1 MGSVLWW
8 PVVAIVSTVRDVGR
22 LGEITGVFMRHGF
35 GELLAR
41 TGLPVGGARAADGGK
56 LTFASRLRMAL
67 QELGPSFIK
76 LGQIVSTR
84 TDLIPADV
92 IVELKKLQDG
102 VPPMPDDDVHATIQ
116 ETLGAS
122 AEQIYRSFDAKP
134 LACASIGQVHRATL
148 AGEDGGAD
156 VAVVVKIQ
164 RPGIREK
171 IERDIDL
178 LYFIARLLERAVP
191 ESRVYSP
198 VGLVSEFDRAIF
210 AELDFGLEADNVDRF
225 RKNFAESAI
234 VTFPLV
240 YRQASGKKVLT
251 MQFLDGK
258 KIYAAVE
265 AGASAE
271 AIAKNALAA
280 IAQMVFEDGFF
291 HADPH
296 PGNVLVL
303 GTEKPV
309 LGLIDLGLVGRLT
322 PELRDRL
329 IDLMVAAVRGEPDA
343 LADAL
348 LAIGRPRGKVDQ
360 RAFRAEVATLSEKYL
375 GRPLAEIEVSGLLRD
390 LVQGAIKYDI
400 DMPSELLMVG
410 KALVTVEGVGK
421 EIYPQLDVFSELKP
435 FFLKQLW
442 RRYHPERVG
451 RELLRGLAALGTT
464 AGNIPRQIGVIL
476 EDLASGRLEVKTH
489 DPGVPV
495 AADRL
500 GRRVYSA
507 IVLGAFALSGAHL
520 LASGKETVG
529 TALLVLAGL
538 TLLLHLF
545 GDVRRKR
552 RP

>member
-1 MGSVLWW
+1 M
-8 PVVAIVSTVRDVGR
+8 VAIVSTVRDVGR
-22 LGEITGVFMRHGF
+22 LGEITATFVRHGF
-35 GELLAR
+35 GELCAR
-41 TGLPVGGARAADGGK
+41 AGLPIGTARSEDGAK
-56 LTFASRLRMAL
+56 VTFAARLRMAL

-92 IVELKKLQDG
+92 CAELKKLQDG
-102 VPPMPDDDVHATIQ
+102 VPPISDADVHATIQ
-116 ETLGAS
+116 ETLGAP
-122 AEQIYRSFDAKP
+122 AEEVFRSFEPRP
-134 LACASIGQVHRATL
+134 LACASIGQVHRAVL
-148 AGEDGGAD
+148 AAADGGAD

-164 RPGIREK
+164 RPGIRET
-171 IERDIDL
+171 IERDIAL
-178 LYFIARLLERAVP
+178 LHFLARLLERAVP

-210 AELDFGLEADNVDRF
+210 AELDFALEADNVDRF
-225 RKNFAESAI
+225 RANFAESAI
-234 VTFPLV
+234 VTFPEV
-240 YRQASGKKVLT
+240 YRHASGKKVLT

-258 KIYAAVE
+258 KVYAAID

-271 AIAKNALAA
+271 TIAKNALAA

-296 PGNVLVL
+296 PGNVLVM
-303 GTEKPV
+303 GTERPV
-309 LGLIDLGLVGRLT
+309 IGLIDLGLVGRLSA
-322 PELRDRL
+322 ELRDRL
-329 IDLMVAAVRGEPDA
+329 IDLMVAAVRAEPDA

-375 GRPLAEIEVSGLLRD
+375 GRALAEIEVSGLLRD

-435 FFLKQLW
+435 FFLKLLW

-464 AGNIPRQIGVIL
+464 ATNLPRQMGVIL
-476 EDLASGRLEVKTH
+476 EDLANGRLEVKTQ
-489 DPGVPV
+489 DPGLPI

-500 GRRVYSA
+500 GRRVGSA

-520 LASGKETVG
+520 MASGNATVG
-529 TALLVLAGL
+529 TAAFVASGVLAACM
-538 TLLLHLF
+538 LLAHLF
-545 GDVRRKR
+545 GDARRKG